1 MLNFRSLRHPDVY
14 LNHLVGRGILLI
26 SIPSSFR
33 KVTVTNRAERD
44 QEQIISI
51 REKSFTCQY
60 LSESPMGRKLNGPR
74 LKRIEAVRA

>member
-1 MLNFRSLRHPDVY
+1 VLNFRSLRHPDVY

-51 REKSFTCQY
+51 PVPSGC
-60 LSESPMGRKLNGPR
+60 LSLGLGS
-74 LKRIEAVRA
+74 KRH